1 MKLLYP
7 AVFRKEGEAFWVEF
21 PDLPGCQSCSD
32 TFEETLG
39 NAKESLEGWCLTV
52 LESGKTLPKAST
64 AENIAVS
71 VSTDKTARVCVV
83 ETELP

>member
-7 AVFRKEGEAFWVEF
+7 AVFHKEGESFWVEF
-21 PDLPGCQSCSD
+21 PDLPGCQSCGD

-52 LESGKTLPKAST
+52 LESGKPLPKAST
-64 AENIAVS
+64 VES
-71 VSTDKTARVCVV
+71 VAASVLSDKNALVRTI
-83 ETELP
+83 ESEI